1 MSDEQLES
9 SLRDVAPMASMGSAQ
24 DKENADPDVWQFYPL
39 TTLED
44 VRAWQSRTAGPG
56 LSEIP
61 QTAQR
66 SDPDR
71 DAPVDDDSVPSQ
83 HGASSRQSDR
93 SPCPIP
99 AAAASPG
106 ERARVLRVDNFPA
119 NAHPISSV
127 IIRGDGHVL
136 FDSRAAEVARTDEP
150 SPVASTFLPADFQKE
165 FLW

>member
-9 SLRDVAPMASMGSAQ
+9 SLHDVAPMASMGSAQ

-39 TTLED
+39 TTLEN
-44 VRAWQSRTAGPG
+44 VRAWQSRAVGPG

-61 QTAQR
+61 PTAHAG
-66 SDPDR
+66 DPGG

-83 HGASSRQSDR
+83 HGGSSRQSDH

-99 AAAASPG
+99 AAAASLG
-106 ERARVLRVDNFPA
+106 GRARTLQVDNYPA
-119 NAHPISSV
+119 NSHPIAGATVRGSS
-127 IIRGDGHVL
+127 HAL
-136 FDSRAAEVARTDEP
+136 FDCGAAGVARTDEP
-150 SPVASTFLPADFQKE
+150 SPVASSFLPADFQKE